1 MISVGVIGA
10 TGYAGSELMRLLV
23 NHPQVEK
30 IVAASQSYNGEAF
43 SAIYPNFY
51 KIYDTPL
58 VGADIPA
65 LVKEVDLLFLSL
77 PHNVSSQYLS
87 HAQLEECVV
96 IDLGADFRLQN
107 VEVYEKWYNTT
118 HPNPALVKEAVYG
131 LCELYREELKGAN
144 LIANPGC
151 YTTTSILT
159 AWPLLMEGL
168 IEEESIVIDAKSG
181 VSGAG
186 RGEKLTSLY
195 SECNESIKAYGVT
208 THRHTPEIEEYL
220 SLAASKGRRRDG
232 ITLSFTPHLI
242 PMNRGILVS
251 LYAKL
256 KRGVTFERVE
266 SAYQK
271 WYQDEKFIRLLPPG
285 ILPET
290 RWVKGTNFCD
300 INYVVDGRTNTLIA
314 FGALDN
320 LVKGAAGQ
328 AVQNMNIRFNFPE
341 TSGLEAL
348 GAFPI

>member
-1 MISVGVIGA
+1 MMISVGVIGA

-23 NHPQVEK
+23 NHPQVKK
-30 IVAASQSYNGEAF
+30 IVAASHSYSKEKY
-43 SAIYPNFY
+43 SAVYPNFY

-58 VGADIPA
+58 VEADIPA
-65 LVKEVDLLFLSL
+65 LAKEVDLLFLSL
-77 PHNVSSQYLS
+77 PHNISSQYLTQA
-87 HAQLEECVV
+87 HLEGCVV
-96 IDLGADFRLQN
+96 IDLGADFRLKN
-107 VEVYEKWYNTT
+107 VGVYEKWYNTT

-131 LCELYREELKGAN
+131 LCELYREEIKSSN

-159 AWPLLMEGL
+159 AWPLLKEGL

-186 RGEKLTSLY
+186 RGERLTSLY
-195 SECNESIKAYGVT
+195 GECNESLKAYGVA

-220 SLAASKGRRRDG
+220 SLAASKE
-232 ITLSFTPHLI
+232 ITLSFTPHLV

-256 KRGVTFERVE
+256 KGGVTTEAVRG
-266 SAYQK
+266 AYEK
-271 WYQDEKFIRLLPPG
+271 WYQDEHFIRLLPQG
-285 ILPET
+285 VLPET

-300 INYVVDGRTNTLIA
+300 INFVVDQRTNTLIA

-328 AVQNMNIRFNFPE
+328 AVQNMNIRFNYPE
-341 TSGLEAL
+341 ATALEGV